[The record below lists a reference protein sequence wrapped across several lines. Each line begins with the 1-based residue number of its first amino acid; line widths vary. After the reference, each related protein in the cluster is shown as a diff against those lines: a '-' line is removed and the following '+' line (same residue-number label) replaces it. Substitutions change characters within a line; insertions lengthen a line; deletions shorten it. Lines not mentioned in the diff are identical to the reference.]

1 MQQMEFSM
9 GRTTRRRPRAGRRT
23 AAASIALILAGG
35 GLIAVNSYAA
45 AGEGQGPWPGGTG
58 QAQPGTLGAGP
69 VPATVKCPEVANGLP
84 EVPEAARA
92 EVDRELATMDSGIT
106 EAYQRFADEKEQI
119 ERDPQFVQNAILGPL
134 RSKREAGLDRIAE
147 AIGRITGQRPQDLR
161 ALAPCTLQTDGA
173 DGEGGADPGG
183 DAGGDGGQQGG
194 GQGGNGGQAGNGPEA
209 SDFADIRT
217 VSPNVQDPPR
227 LRGASRGTF
236 TTDCGVNA
244 NGKFNPDNVIVAPG
258 VSNGAHHMHDYVGN
272 QANDAFASDED
283 LAAGATTCRD
293 QGDRST
299 YYWPVLRLQNGQAE
313 NDAQADGG
321 GKDQNVGEILTPSQ
335 VTLDFVGNPRG
346 KVTAMPRFLR
356 IITGDAKAF
365 VNGNANANA
374 SWSCTGFED
383 RQLKDKYPIC
393 PQGSKVVR
401 SFKFQSCWDGRNTDS
416 ANHRTHVAF
425 TDASGGCPGG
435 FLPIPQL
442 VQRIVYDVPPPVFEG
457 ADAAVFALDSFPE
470 QLHKPVTD
478 HGDFINVFDE
488 NLMRELVSCLNEG
501 RRCGPGDPAQAP
513 GGDGPEPKDAPATAT
528 AAPASPAPAPAEPK
542 PEAPT
547 RPAAPTADPAP
558 APPAGD
564 EPATHPTRA
573 TPVTEQPA
581 PEKPA
586 SETAAE
592 RPPAEHPATEQPA
605 AERPTAEAEQAPGAP
620 DAERARPEAAEA
632 PARPAAPGVPAGQ
645 ATAPSPA
652 QSEPATAADRQ
663 SPQAPT
669 GTAAP
674 APATAGR
681 PNVPVS
687 NGDVVPQAVEGGL
700 AETGAQLWPSAAGAV
715 LLIVGV
721 VLLRVRTRREVPR
734 HR

>member
-1 MQQMEFSM
+1 M

-45 AGEGQGPWPGGTG
+45 AGEGQGPWPGGGTT
-58 QAQPGTLGAGP
+58 QSETLGAGP
-69 VPATVKCPEVANGLP
+69 APATVKCPEVANGLP

-106 EAYQRFADEKEQI
+106 EAYQRFADEQEQI
-119 ERDPQFVQNAILGPL
+119 ERDPQFAQNAILGPL

-161 ALAPCTLQTDGA
+161 SLAPCTLQTDGA
-173 DGEGGADPGG
+173 DEPGQDGGGKDDQNGG
-183 DAGGDGGQQGG
+183 GNGDGDV

-313 NDAQADGG
+313 DDAQADGG

-365 VNGNANANA
+365 VNGDANANA

-383 RQLKDKYPIC
+383 RQLKDKYPLC

-401 SFKFQSCWDGRNTDS
+401 SFRFQSCWDGRNTDS

-425 TDASGGCPGG
+425 TDASGRCPGG

-442 VQRIVYDVPPPVFEG
+442 VQRIVYDVPPPVFDG

-470 QLHKPVTD
+470 QLHKPITD

-488 NLMRELVSCLNEG
+488 KLMRELVGCLNEG
-501 RRCGPGDPAQAP
+501 RRCGPGDTAQAP

-528 AAPASPAPAPAEPK
+528 AAPTGSPAPAQPK

-547 RPAAPTADPAP
+547 RPDAPTTDPEPAP
-558 APPAGD
+558 EAPDAPRAPQAPQAPATQGTPATPPTEQPPA
-564 EPATHPTRA
+564 EK
-573 TPVTEQPA
+573 PA

-586 SETAAE
+586 A
-592 RPPAEHPATEQPA
+592 Q
-605 AERPTAEAEQAPGAP
+605 RPTSEAEQAPGTP
-620 DAERARPEAAEA
+620 DAEQARPEAAEA
-632 PARPAAPGVPAGQ
+632 TAPPAAPADPAVPPA
-645 ATAPSPA
+645 PA
-652 QSEPATAADRQ
+652 QSEPATAGDRQ
-663 SPQAPT
+663 SPEAPA
-669 GTAAP
+669 GTAAS
-674 APATAGR
+674 APTADGS
-681 PNVPVS
+681 NVPLP
-687 NGDVVPQAVEGGL
+687 NGDAAPQAVEGGL

-721 VLLRVRTRREVPR
+721 VLLRMRPRPAVTRRR
-734 HR
+734 